1 MTQPLIQIE
10 ETAETVAIN
19 AREAALLSPELV
31 AFAHSLVG
39 KAARADYAELIDQVA
54 AGAVSG
60 PALKRLETF
69 LDLGL
74 QTGRFRSRLGPI
86 SEDALRRLFDRTPRG
101 GALVDSAAEVTRALA
116 ALNGHRIAGLN
127 LALTGPGRYR
137 LVLET
142 DRCRISLGLA
152 PGGAHVESLE
162 LDI

>member
-1 MTQPLIQIE
+1 MTVPIVQVE
-10 ETAETVAIN
+10 ETSESLAIN
-19 AREAALLSPELV
+19 AREVTLLGPELG
-31 AFAHSLVG
+31 AFANSLSA
-39 KAARADYAELIDQVA
+39 KAARADYDRLIEEVR

-74 QTGRFRSRLGPI
+74 QTGRFRARLGPI
-86 SEDALRRLFDRTPRG
+86 AEDALRRLFNRTPRG
-101 GALVDSAAEVTRALA
+101 AALVDTAAEVTRALSS
-116 ALNGHRIAGLN
+116 LNGQQIVDLN
-127 LALTGPGRYR
+127 LALSGPGQYR

-142 DRCRISLGLA
+142 DRCRISLGLT